1 MLKKR
6 VEELLNNQ
14 INEELFSS
22 YLYLSM
28 AAYFEA
34 VGLKGFANWMSV
46 QSQEEKF
53 HADKFYNYINERGGR
68 VVLKAIDEPKIEWE
82 SALEALQDT
91 LTHEQKITSLIN
103 NLTDAAIEE
112 KDHATVN
119 FLQWFVA
126 EQVEEEANAN
136 DLLDQLQ
143 FIDGNKSGLYMMD
156 KELKTRVFTEP
167 VDTAE

>member
-1 MLKKR
+1 MLNKR
-6 VEELLNNQ
+6 LEEALNNQ

-22 YLYLSM
+22 YLYQSM

-34 VGLKGFANWMSV
+34 VGLKGFANWMRV

-53 HADKFYNYINERGGR
+53 HADKIYDYINERGGR
-68 VVLKAIDEPKIEWE
+68 VILQAIDEPKVEWE

-91 LTHEQKITSLIN
+91 LGHEQKITGLIN
-103 NLTDAAIEE
+103 ELTNVAIEE
-112 KDHATVN
+112 KDHATNN
-119 FLQWFVA
+119 FLQWFIA
-126 EQVEEEANAN
+126 EQVEEEANAQ

-156 KELKTRVFTEP
+156 KELKTRVFTAP